1 MALPAIYT
9 RIVSG
14 VCQKKNYGVESG
26 NE

>member
-9 RIVSG
+9 RIVSE

>member
-1 MALPAIYT
+1 MALPITYI